1 MVTLCDLGVHINFIV
16 GKKNIDMRT
25 MAESVAELESK
36 ELTPISFKE
45 YENIQL
51 EFTSTDKNDRLY
63 YDGIDLLPDEKCQT
77 DFKGNLYLMPLLDGE
92 KYTIFKHSPDYYAM
106 RKGRFAIYYQCFEV
120 CPQNVNDDEWAIMQK
135 ELEEEI
141 QGLSSDIIRK
151 NIALG
156 DNENE
161 VAPSKELYKFF
172 VIIKKPIPHT
182 VSANT

>member
-106 RKGRFAIYYQCFEV
+106 RKGRFAIRLMHDQKIYYQCFEV

-141 QGLSSDIIRK
+141 QGFTYNRS
-151 NIALG
+151 
-156 DNENE
+156 
-161 VAPSKELYKFF
+161 
-172 VIIKKPIPHT
+172 
-182 VSANT
+182 

>member
-77 DFKGNLYLMPLLDGE
+77 DFKGNLYL
-92 KYTIFKHSPDYYAM
+92 
-106 RKGRFAIYYQCFEV
+106 
-120 CPQNVNDDEWAIMQK
+120 NW
-135 ELEEEI
+135 
-141 QGLSSDIIRK
+141 K
-151 NIALG
+151 N
-156 DNENE
+156 N
-161 VAPSKELYKFF
+161 
-172 VIIKKPIPHT
+172 
-182 VSANT
+182 

>member
-1 MVTLCDLGVHINFIV
+1 
-16 GKKNIDMRT
+16 MRT

-106 RKGRFAIYYQCFEV
+106 RKGRFAIRLMHDQKIYYQCFEV

-151 NIALG
+151 NIALVQKFL
-156 DNENE
+156 NKWTIFLFCSILFSSNQ
-161 VAPSKELYKFF
+161 KE
-172 VIIKKPIPHT
+172 H
-182 VSANT
+182 

>member
-63 YDGIDLLPDEKCQT
+63 YDGIDLHPDEKCQT

-92 KYTIFKHSPDYYAM
+92 KYSIFKH
-106 RKGRFAIYYQCFEV
+106 
-120 CPQNVNDDEWAIMQK
+120 
-135 ELEEEI
+135 
-141 QGLSSDIIRK
+141 DI
-151 NIALG
+151 
-156 DNENE
+156 
-161 VAPSKELYKFF
+161 
-172 VIIKKPIPHT
+172 
-182 VSANT
+182 